1 MFYIYSMI
9 LVTGSTGLVGTHL
22 LLELVKKHD
31 KIRATHRASS
41 NLRAV
46 YDTFALYVDDP
57 GTYYDK
63 IEWIEADV
71 ADFDTLI
78 QALDGVDY
86 VYHTAAFVS
95 FDPRERQTMIR
106 INVGGTANLVNACLE
121 RKVKKLCYVSSTA
134 ALGNAPSGEQITED
148 MIWSYSKNR
157 SSYSVSKY
165 QSEMEIWRGMAEG
178 LQAVIVNPS
187 IIIGPGDWK
196 RSSSYLFSAVWKG
209 MKFYTEGV
217 TGYVDI
223 RDVVYAMITLMD
235 GDFISERFTLSA
247 ENLSYRQVFEMIA
260 FALDKH
266 PPRFHATPL
275 LISLGWRLSWL
286 ISKLNGEKR
295 NITRDT
301 VKSSKRKALF
311 SNEKIRQATGIDFIP
326 IKQSVRDTANHFLNH
341 ARAGKV

>member
-1 MFYIYSMI
+1 MI

-57 GTYYDK
+57 GIYYDK

-217 TGYVDI
+217 SGYVDI

>member
-22 LLELVKKHD
+22 LLELAKKHD

-41 NLRAV
+41 NLQTV
-46 YDTFALYVDDP
+46 YDTFSLYVDDP

-71 ADFDTLI
+71 TDFDTLI

-86 VYHTAAFVS
+86 VYHTAAYVS
-95 FDPRERQTMIR
+95 FDPREHQTLIQ

-134 ALGNAPSGEQITED
+134 ALGFAPSGELITED
-148 MIWSYSKNR
+148 MIWSHSKNS

-235 GDFISERFTLSA
+235 GDFTSERYTLSA

-260 FALDKH
+260 SALDK
-266 PPRFHATPL
+266 PAPRIHATPL
-275 LISLGWRLSWL
+275 LISLAWRFSWL
-286 ISKLNGEKR
+286 ISKLNGKKR
-295 NITRDT
+295 SITRDT

-311 SNEKIRQATGIDFIP
+311 SNEKIRQAIGIDFIP
-326 IKQSVRDTANHFLNH
+326 LKQSVQDTANHFLNH
-341 ARAGKV
+341 DRAGNV

>member
-1 MFYIYSMI
+1 MI

-31 KIRATHRASS
+31 KIRATHRTSS

-57 GTYYDK
+57 GIYYDK

-295 NITRDT
+295 IITRDT

>member
-1 MFYIYSMI
+1 MI

-22 LLELVKKHD
+22 LLELLKKHD

-41 NLRAV
+41 NLHAV

-71 ADFDTLI
+71 TDFDSLTE
-78 QALDGVDY
+78 ALNGVDY

-95 FDPRERQTMIR
+95 FDPRDRYTMIQS
-106 INVGGTANLVNACLE
+106 NVEGTANLVNACLE
-121 RKVKKLCYVSSTA
+121 SKVKKLCYVSSTA
-134 ALGNAPSGEQITED
+134 ALGNAPAGDQITED
-148 MIWSYSKNR
+148 MIWTYSKNR
-157 SSYSVSKY
+157 SVYSLTKY

-178 LQAVIVNPS
+178 LPAVIVNPS
-187 IIIGPGDWK
+187 IIIGPGDWN

-223 RDVVYAMITLMD
+223 RDVVNAMIFLME
-235 GDFISERFTLSA
+235 GDFTSERYTVSA

-260 FALDKH
+260 SALDKR
-266 PPRFHATPL
+266 PPRIHATPL
-275 LISLGWRLSWL
+275 LISFAWRMDWL

-295 NITRDT
+295 SITRDT
-301 VKSSKRKALF
+301 VKSSRRKALF

-326 IKQSVRDTANHFLNH
+326 VKQSVRETANHFLKH
-341 ARAGKV
+341 GPPGRVKKG

>member
-1 MFYIYSMI
+1 MI

-22 LLELVKKHD
+22 LLELAKKHD

-71 ADFDTLI
+71 DDFDTLI

-121 RKVKKLCYVSSTA
+121 KKVKKLCYVSSTA
-134 ALGNAPSGEQITED
+134 ALGNAPSGKHITED
-148 MIWSYSKNR
+148 MIWSYSKNL

-223 RDVVYAMITLMD
+223 RDVVHAMITLMD

-260 FALDKH
+260 LALDKR
-266 PPRFHATPL
+266 PPAIHATPL
-275 LISLGWRLSWL
+275 LISIGWRLSWL
-286 ISKLNGEKR
+286 ISKLTGKKR
-295 NITRDT
+295 SITRDT

-311 SNEKIRQATGIDFIP
+311 SNEKIRQAIGIDFIP
-326 IKQSVRDTANHFLNH
+326 VEQSVRDTATHFLNQAL
-341 ARAGKV
+341 ARP